1 MLSDHEQTKVS
12 SKGHHEWAYQ
22 GLEGNIMKL
31 DILKASFYKVFF
43 CQVIM
48 PVVNEHIRM
57 HGERAAIIE
66 RGMIQ

>member
-43 CQVIM
+43 LPSDYACR
-48 PVVNEHIRM
+48 E
-57 HGERAAIIE
+57 
-66 RGMIQ
+66 